1 MSVFVD
7 ESGDFGEYEDKSPYY
22 LVAMVFH
29 DQNKDIYEDIKTLD
43 RHIIEL
49 GFPIHAIHSGPIIRN
64 ESIYKDK
71 YSDLDNRR
79 ALLNSLYNFTRK
91 AEINY
96 ICSYIDK
103 KDCKDSIQLN
113 AKLSREI
120 ASNLQKHKGY
130 LDSFEKIIV
139 YYDNGQKTLTHILTS
154 IFNAMF
160 FNVEFRKVK
169 PSDYKLF
176 QVADLVCTWEL
187 LALKAQN
194 KSFSESEKLFF
205 GSEREFRRNKYKMI
219 HKKCLD

>member
-1 MSVFVD
+1 MKELSVFVD

-64 ESIYKDK
+64 ESIYKDN

-91 AEINY
+91 VAINY
-96 ICSYIDK
+96 ICPCIEK
-103 KDCKDSIQLN
+103 KGCKDSIQLN

-120 ASNLQKHKGY
+120 ASNLLKHKDY
-130 LDSFEKIIV
+130 LDTFEK
-139 YYDNGQKTLTHILTS
+139 LT
-154 IFNAMF
+154 
-160 FNVEFRKVK
+160 
-169 PSDYKLF
+169 
-176 QVADLVCTWEL
+176 
-187 LALKAQN
+187 KAQIVD
-194 KSFSESEKLFF
+194 SEYTK
-205 GSEREFRRNKYKMI
+205 EFLETESVLTQSAETVNNDTLENYNV
-219 HKKCLD
+219 